1 MRAQNYRLSF
11 FSFNFAIQ
19 NQLRGELWKKKEKEI
34 TVKIKEPKPKKKVSK
49 TWEAIQKL
57 KGSVIIN
64 DPTLLL

>member
-1 MRAQNYRLSF
+1 M
-11 FSFNFAIQ
+11 
-19 NQLRGELWKKKEKEI
+19 EKKIEKAKEKAVEA
-34 TVKIKEPKPKKKVSK
+34 KNPKPKKKVSK

>member
-1 MRAQNYRLSF
+1 M
-11 FSFNFAIQ
+11 
-19 NQLRGELWKKKEKEI
+19 EKKIEKEKEK
-34 TVKIKEPKPKKKVSK
+34 TVKAKDQKPKKKVSK